1 MENFTFDIS
10 TVVNFGRGQIKQLKF
25 LKQSGKSVLIVY
37 GGGSIKRNG
46 IYDAAVNIL
55 KENQIEI
62 YELAGVKPNPKIDLV
77 RIGVDICRKN
87 SIDMVL
93 AIGGGSSIDTAKLVA
108 AGACFDGDP
117 WKLME
122 DSSRIKAALPV
133 YVVLTLAATGSEM
146 DDSTVISDNSI
157 KRKLDICSEFI
168 KPKMAVLD
176 PAYTFSVP
184 KEQTA
189 AGAVDIM
196 SHVFENYFT
205 NVKGADIQAQM
216 CLAVLKTVIKNA
228 PIAIEKPD
236 DYDARANLM
245 WCSSMALNGIL
256 SYGADVKWCVHPIE
270 HELSAFYD
278 ITHGVGLAII
288 TPVWMRYILSEKT
301 AAKIAGYGR
310 TVWNIPYET
319 SDLEAAKAAI
329 EKTKDFF
336 ESIGMPEKLSQIG
349 IGEEHFEEMAE
360 HAWRFCDGCYVPLTK
375 RDIVEIYKKAL

>member
-10 TVVNFGRGQIKQLKF
+10 TVVNFGRGQIKQLKS

-46 IYDAAVNIL
+46 IYDDAVNIL

-87 SIDMVL
+87 SIDMIL

-157 KRKLDICSEFI
+157 NRKLDICSEFI

-288 TPVWMRYILSEKT
+288 TPVWMRHILSEKT
-301 AAKIAGYGR
+301 AAKIAEYGR

-336 ESIGMPEKLSQIG
+336 GSIGMPEKLSQIG
-349 IGEEHFEEMAE
+349 IGEEHFEDMAE
-360 HAWRFCDGCYVPLTK
+360 HALRFCDGCYVPLTK
-375 RDIVEIYKKAL
+375 QDIVEIYKKAL